1 MAWIDHAIF
10 WHVYPLGF
18 AGVDI
23 RGDQEAHPGNPGD
36 AHPGEHAKAEGLK
49 QLEQSL
55 DYLIS
60 LGCNGLLLGP
70 IFRSHTHGYDTIDH
84 FGIDPRLGT
93 EEDFDALAAACN
105 EKGIALVLD
114 GVFSH
119 VGEGF
124 VRPELIGEGV
134 FEGHGDLKRLN
145 HADPACQAYVAEVMQ
160 YWCARGVRGWRLDA
174 AYSMEN
180 SFWTQVLPK
189 VRQEHA
195 DVWILGEVI
204 HGDYPAII
212 AESGMDSL
220 TQYELWK
227 AIWSGLNDANF
238 FELEWSVRRHM
249 EFLEHFIPNTFVGN
263 HDVTRI
269 ASKVGQDKAVLAAV
283 LLLTMPGIP
292 SIYYGDELGMEGIKE
307 ERIGG
312 DDAVRPEWQPEWV
325 EGDEPA
331 VLGVWKSLI
340 ALRRQHSWLVNATVE
355 TLELEN
361 EHYVYRVQQRG
372 GQERLEV
379 ELSLSPSPRA
389 IIRNANAEI
398 IWQR

>member
-23 RGDQEAHPGNPGD
+23 RGEQEKGD
-36 AHPGEHAKAEGLK
+36 GLTR
-49 QLEQSL
+49 LRSSL
-55 DYLIS
+55 DYLIA

-70 IFRSHTHGYDTIDH
+70 IFASQTHGYDTIDH
-84 FGIDPRLGT
+84 LRIDPRLGT
-93 EEDFDALAAACN
+93 EEDFDALVADCQ

-119 VGEGF
+119 VAEGF

-134 FEGHGDLKRLN
+134 FEGHGDLKRLR
-145 HADPACQAYVAEVMQ
+145 HEDPACQAYVAEVMR
-160 YWCARGVRGWRLDA
+160 YWLDRGASGWRLDA
-174 AYSMEN
+174 AYSVSNE
-180 SFWTQVLPK
+180 FWAKVLPP
-189 VRQEHA
+189 VREAHPDA
-195 DVWILGEVI
+195 WILGEVI
-204 HGDYPAII
+204 HGDYPAIVE
-212 AESGMDSL
+212 ESGMDSV

-227 AIWSGLNDANF
+227 ACWSALHDANF

-292 SIYYGDELGMEGIKE
+292 SIYYGDELGMEGVKE
-307 ERIGG
+307 ERMGG
-312 DDAVRPEWQPEWV
+312 DDAVRPSWT
-325 EGDEPA
+325 EPGESS

-361 EHYVYRVQQRG
+361 ERYCYRVQQRG
-372 GQERLEV
+372 GQDFLEV
-379 ELSLSPSPRA
+379 ELSLFDAPTA
-389 IIRNANAEI
+389 IIRNAQQEV

>member
-23 RGDQEAHPGNPGD
+23 RG
-36 AHPGEHAKAEGLK
+36 EHKEGRGL
-49 QLEQSL
+49 QALRASL
-55 DYLIS
+55 DYLIG

-70 IFRSHTHGYDTIDH
+70 IFASQTHGYDTIDH
-84 FGIDPRLGT
+84 FRIDPRLGT
-93 EEDFDALAAACN
+93 EEDFDALAAACQ

-119 VGEGF
+119 VAADF

-145 HADPACQAYVAEVMQ
+145 HEDPACQEYVTGVMQ
-160 YWCARGVRGWRLDA
+160 HWLDRGASGWRLDA
-174 AYSMEN
+174 AYSVSN
-180 SFWTQVLPK
+180 DFWAAVLPP
-189 VRQEHA
+189 VREAHPDA
-195 DVWILGEVI
+195 WILGEVI
-204 HGDYPAII
+204 HGDYPAIVQ
-212 AESGMDSL
+212 ESGMDSV

-227 AIWSGLNDANF
+227 AAWSALHDANF

-249 EFLEHFIPNTFVGN
+249 EFLEHFIPQTFVGN

-269 ASKVGQDKAVLAAV
+269 ATKVGQDKAVLAAV
-283 LLLTMPGIP
+283 LLFTMPGVP
-292 SIYYGDELGMEGIKE
+292 SVYYGDELGMEGLKE
-307 ERIGG
+307 ERMGG
-312 DDAVRPEWQPEWV
+312 DDAVRPAWTEP
-325 EGDEPA
+325 GKPA

-340 ALRRQHSWLVNATVE
+340 SLRRQHSWLVNATVE

-361 EHYVYRVQQRG
+361 ERYRYRVQQRG
-372 GQERLEV
+372 GDAFLEV
-379 ELSLSPSPRA
+379 ELSLFDAPTA
-389 IIRNANAEI
+389 IIRNAQGEA